1 MLTARDTFGG
11 QYLPPK
17 EDKILADQLA
27 KDNLEANLDRLGEDG
42 WQARDPQRMPTKG
55 QEDLLS

>member
-42 WQARDPQRMPTKG
+42 WQARDP
-55 QEDLLS
+55 